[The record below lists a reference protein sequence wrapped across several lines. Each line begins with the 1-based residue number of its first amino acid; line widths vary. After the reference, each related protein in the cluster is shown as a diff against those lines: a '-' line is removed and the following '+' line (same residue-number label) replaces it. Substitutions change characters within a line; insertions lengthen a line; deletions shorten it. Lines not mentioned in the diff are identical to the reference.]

1 MKFGKRVSKK
11 IRLSTFG
18 SETEN
23 EFRMFVLRNVANTNT
38 QHTHLI
44 DIVHYRRILD
54 AIKGLKY
61 IKDPRHGSREIR
73 INQFNHNIRFF
84 RRDDENARRF
94 LVEKPNIADTD
105 GPSRKR
111 SREEEKEETG
121 PQPSSVKSRA
131 QQYERMLS
139 EKLFLKLREENE
151 KNKRELQAA
160 QLALREAAHDRT
172 ELHRQLVE
180 LETLL
185 EAERAKEESSQ
196 TNEADFVEAEINNVA
211 DAPQVEPAPE
221 EAEIDEI
228 ADAPQDGPA
237 PHAQAPQQ
245 VQQAAQVQPPAPF
258 VDPLV
263 PRPQVAGP
271 IRHFKNKK
279 RPSSPLTLDEED
291 LNIINAII
299 SDLNTLWNEV
309 TRNQAAPEIPVALFR
324 RVVGQFLGEKNYPD
338 FLIQRGLDIFDWPEL
353 DNHNFELMKTIFA
366 HARRLAAFERRKTVM
381 DKDIKF
387 MVQLLIN

>member
-1 MKFGKRVSKK
+1 MRICRNGWILLNKALFHCKVLGFGYRERKP
-11 IRLSTFG
+11 LLT
-18 SETEN
+18 
-23 EFRMFVLRNVANTNT
+23 
-38 QHTHLI
+38 
-44 DIVHYRRILD
+44 VHYFTRIHELPFE
-54 AIKGLKY
+54 G
-61 IKDPRHGSREIR
+61 GE
-73 INQFNHNIRFF
+73 
-84 RRDDENARRF
+84 
-94 LVEKPNIADTD
+94 
-105 GPSRKR
+105 GGR
-111 SREEEKEETG
+111 SGAEEEAG
-121 PQPSSVKSRA
+121 PPPVPASV
-131 QQYERMLS
+131 
-139 EKLFLKLREENE
+139 FLKLREENE
-151 KNKRELQAA
+151 KNKRELEAA
-160 QLALREAAHDRT
+160 RLALREAVNDRT

-180 LETLL
+180 LESLL
-185 EAERAKEESSQ
+185 EAERAKEKSVQVNPADLEELNGVADAQ
-196 TNEADFVEAEINNVA
+196 EDAPAPEAAEIA
-211 DAPQVEPAPE
+211 DAPQDEPAPE
-221 EAEIDEI
+221 AADI

-237 PHAQAPQQ
+237 PLVQAPQQ
-245 VQQAAQVQPPAPF
+245 VQQAAQVLPPAPF

-271 IRHFKNKK
+271 IRHFKNKR

-353 DNHNFELMKTIFA
+353 DNHNFELMKAIFA

>member
-1 MKFGKRVSKK
+1 MSKRQSP
-11 IRLSTFG
+11 
-18 SETEN
+18 EHE
-23 EFRMFVLRNVANTNT
+23 A
-38 QHTHLI
+38 
-44 DIVHYRRILD
+44 
-54 AIKGLKY
+54 A
-61 IKDPRHGSREIR
+61 
-73 INQFNHNIRFF
+73 
-84 RRDDENARRF
+84 
-94 LVEKPNIADTD
+94 

-111 SREEEKEETG
+111 SREEEEHTG
-121 PQPSSVKSRA
+121 PKPSSVKSRA

-139 EKLFLKLREENE
+139 EKKAKEGDAPQSKGGKSGAEEEAGPPPVPASVFLKLREENE
-151 KNKRELQAA
+151 KNKRELEAA
-160 QLALREAAHDRT
+160 RLALREAADDRT
-172 ELHRQLVE
+172 ELQRQLIE
-180 LETLL
+180 LESLL
-185 EAERAKEESSQ
+185 EAERAIKGDLLERLRAREALKKEESTQ
-196 TNEADFVEAEINNVA
+196 TNEADFDEAENNNVA
-211 DAPQVEPAPE
+211 DAPQDEPAPE
-221 EAEIDEI
+221 AAEIDEI
-228 ADAPQDGPA
+228 ADAPQDRPA
-237 PHAQAPQQ
+237 PPVQAPQQ
-245 VQQAAQVQPPAPF
+245 VQQAAQIQPPAPF

-309 TRNQAAPEIPVALFR
+309 TRNRAAPEIPVALFR

-353 DNHNFELMKTIFA
+353 DNDNFELMKTIFA

-387 MVQLLIN
+387 VVQLLIN